1 MTGEKAPS
9 RAIILLIAAGIG
21 LFLAGFIY
29 FLFLQTPQITR
40 REILG
45 AGLAWLAGSGLIYLL
60 LVKILIPVLSRFTPR
75 GRMGW
80 ILVSLTF
87 GLLIAIA
94 TGPPEAFVMMP
105 VHTLELQVIETP
117 AEGVTI
123 DWFTTS
129 LGEISFS
136 QFETGSEWKTEN
148 GQLTSNGNAPAAIR
162 WQGRVGESAR
172 LVLVPSPQGGSVQVV
187 WDGQREVL
195 DLSPENNTPVIS
207 EFTPQSSILWFLPA
221 FLCTVVIAGFIF
233 LVVSLFL
240 GEVSFSAREGRVN
253 RKYPWLLYALPMIV
267 VWGLFLLTFF
277 PGLMSGD
284 SYDQWSQV
292 VSARFNDAHP
302 VFHSLV
308 LWVLTRFWLSPAAVV
323 IFHILALSL
332 TVAWGL
338 EILQRYGLPNWG
350 AWLVA
355 AIFALSPINGQ
366 IVITIWKDIPY
377 STAMLLFSLMLLLVV
392 FTRGKWLEKR
402 GMWIWLGLVSAM
414 ITLFRHNG
422 LPITIFTLILLVV
435 FYRRYWRKVLL
446 SFSLF
451 LAIYLIVQYPL
462 YNFLRVDRNMGAKQ
476 QLFVH
481 HIAAHMVNGGP
492 LSPGEQE
499 LAELIVPGSEWEYDC
514 CSAVPTYTSP
524 GYSEERNGEITQEI
538 RTLFFRL
545 LIKEPLVE
553 INHQVCIS
561 SLVWEIPSRCK
572 SVLFFPYDLSIFEK
586 TSLLPELIPGFN
598 KVLSSFRD
606 DMRVNALVSP
616 AIYLILGLYATIF
629 FSLRKRD
636 LRFNLFM
643 IPAGINS
650 LVLMVVNLSANFRY
664 QYGVYLVGLFSIGLL
679 ILGFFTPKLSHTIG
693 RDHTSPVPPDEEIA

>member
-1 MTGEKAPS
+1 VTGEKAPS
-9 RAIILLIAAGIG
+9 RGIVLLIAAGIG

-29 FLFLQTPQITR
+29 FFFLQNPQITR

-45 AGLAWLAGSGLIYLL
+45 AGLAWLAATGTTYML
-60 LVKILIPVLSRFTPR
+60 LVKFLIPVLSRLTLR

-80 ILVSLTF
+80 ILASLTF
-87 GLLIAIA
+87 GLLIAIV
-94 TGPPEAFVMMP
+94 TRPPEAFIMMP
-105 VHTLELQVIETP
+105 VHTLEIQVFETP
-117 AEGVTI
+117 AHGVTI

-129 LGEISFS
+129 LGEVSFAR
-136 QFETGSEWKTEN
+136 FEAGSGWKTEN
-148 GQLTSNGNAPAAIR
+148 GQLTYKGNAPATIR

-172 LVLVPSPQGGSVQVV
+172 LVLVPSPPGGGVQVV

-195 DLSPENNTPVIS
+195 DLSPVNNIPVIS
-207 EFTPQSSILWFLPA
+207 EFNPPPSILWILPA
-221 FLCTVVIAGFIF
+221 FLCTVVIAGFFF

-240 GEVSFSAREGRVN
+240 GEVSFSAREGRGN
-253 RKYPWLLYALPMIV
+253 RKYPWPLYALPMIV
-267 VWGLFLLTFF
+267 VWGFFLLTFF

-302 VFHSLV
+302 VFHSLL
-308 LWVLTRFWLSPAAVV
+308 LWVLTRLWLSTAAVV

-338 EILQRYGLPNWG
+338 KVLQRYGLPNWG

-355 AIFALSPINGQ
+355 GIFALSPINGQ

-377 STAMLLFSLMLLLVV
+377 STAMLLFSCMILLVV

-402 GMWIWLGLVSAM
+402 GMWVWLGLVSAL

-422 LPITIFTLILLVV
+422 LPITIFTLTLLLVI
-435 FYRRYWRKVLL
+435 YRRYWRKVLL

-451 LAIYLIVQYPL
+451 LVIYLVVQYPL
-462 YNFLRVDRNMGAKQ
+462 YNFLRVDRNLGAKQ

-492 LSPGEQE
+492 LTPAEQE
-499 LAELIVPGSEWEYDC
+499 LAERIVPSSKWEYDC

-524 GYSEERNGEITQEI
+524 GYSEERNGEIAQEI
-538 RTLFFRL
+538 RALFFRL

-572 SVLFFPYDLSIFEK
+572 SVLFFPYDLSIFEN
-586 TSLLPELIPGFN
+586 TSLLPALIPGFN
-598 KVLSSFRD
+598 RVLSAFRD
-606 DMRVNALVSP
+606 DVKVNALVSP
-616 AIYLILGLYATIF
+616 AIYLILGLYATLF

-643 IPAGINS
+643 VPAGINS
-650 LVLMVVNLSANFRY
+650 LVLIVVNLSANFRY
-664 QYGVYLVGLFSIGLL
+664 QYGVYLVGLFCIGLL
-679 ILGFFTPKLSHTIG
+679 ILGLFTPKLSQIAEG
-693 RDHTSPVPPDEEIA
+693 DPTSPEPPDTQIP